1 MKGVILAG
9 GRGTR
14 LDPLTRVTNKHL
26 LPVYDRPMIYYPLQT
41 LVEAGIEDVLIV
53 TTPEHVGAFRR
64 LLGTGRHLGVRE
76 LQYACQEHEGGIAD
90 ALLCAEEFVGN
101 DRMCVIL
108 GDNLIEG
115 TIRNSVD
122 EFEKQATGARVLLKV
137 VPDPEHFGVAQLED
151 GRIVD
156 IVEKPSQPATCLAVI
171 GIYFYDNDVFEI
183 CTTVAPSER
192 GELEITDVNNAYL
205 QRGALTH
212 DVVDGWW
219 TDAGTIENL
228 YRAHRLVAEGVSE
241 LAPILRYC
249 A

>member
-41 LVEAGIEDVLIV
+41 LVEAGIEDIVIV
-53 TTPEHVGAFRR
+53 TTPEHVGDFRR
-64 LLGTGRHLGVRE
+64 LLGNGHHLGVRD
-76 LQYACQEHEGGIAD
+76 LHYACQEHEGGIAD
-90 ALLCAEEFVGN
+90 ALMCAEEFVGD

-115 TIRNSVD
+115 SIQHSAD
-122 EFEKQATGARVLLKV
+122 EFERQGTGARVLLKV
-137 VPDPEHFGVAQLED
+137 VPDPENFGVAQLDD
-151 GRIVD
+151 GVITE
-156 IVEKPSQPATCLAVI
+156 IVEKPARPLTCLAVI
-171 GIYFYDNDVFEI
+171 GIYFYDHDVFEI
-183 CTTVAPSER
+183 CKSVEPSAR
-192 GELEITDVNNAYL
+192 GELEITDVNNTYL
-205 QRGALTH
+205 ARGELTH

-219 TDAGTIENL
+219 TDAGTIESL
-228 YRAHRLVAEGVSE
+228 YRANRLVADGVSE